1 MVLANLLTAL
11 SRNDMT
17 KYLIPDLYN
26 SKLLKFLILFSCF
39 ITSCYSY
46 NPIYN
51 QPSKSSLKPKLEY
64 YTVSFETE
72 IDSSLILTSKEKL
85 IDFILS
91 DINNN
96 IITKGTENEEPY
108 GNIHLRINYNYEN
121 GIGSLSSLALIG
133 TMGMLMALGVPFMRG
148 TLELQAEVEIYD
160 ENGNFSYYKTFNNNV
175 KWKRSLY
182 FQTHYSAAYSKSEQ
196 TESYLGIDK
205 KVLNNMVY
213 KATNDFLIDLKK
225 KLGGEFNLK
234 TNNHI
239 TEYIERDVSTSNNK
253 KSKKHLSFQRSDSTF
268 SINSIAVIP
277 KEIKNCSGTILSAD
291 ELAAFTETNILSHYN
306 VTDRRHLKAILD
318 EQRLQ
323 MSGLTFEETV
333 LESGCIENAQAY
345 LFVREGCLKGDE
357 VIELRLVH
365 CESSTLVWSCTGI
378 NASLQE
384 VLARINEE
392 LSR

>member
-1 MVLANLLTAL
+1 MKRRSNP
-11 SRNDMT
+11 
-17 KYLIPDLYN
+17 YLYN
-26 SKLLKFLILFSCF
+26 SKLLKFLLLISCI

-51 QPSKSSLKPKLEY
+51 QPSKSSLNPKLEN
-64 YTVSFETE
+64 YTVSFDTE
-72 IDSSLILTSKEKL
+72 IDSSLLLTSKKKL
-85 IDFILS
+85 VDFILS
-91 DINNN
+91 DINSN
-96 IITKGTENEEPY
+96 IITKGTENEEPS
-108 GNIHLRINYNYEN
+108 GNIYLRINYNYEN
-121 GIGSLSSLALIG
+121 GIGSLLSLVHIG
-133 TMGMLMALGVPFMRG
+133 TMGMSIALGVPFMRG

-160 ENGNFSYYKTFNNNV
+160 SNGNFSYYETFTNNV

-182 FQTHYSAAYSKSEQ
+182 FQTHYSAGSFIGGHQ
-196 TESYLGIDK
+196 NGIDK

-213 KATNDFLIDLKK
+213 KATNDFLMDFKKQLGRNFNFESINKKTQKNID
-225 KLGGEFNLK
+225 
-234 TNNHI
+234 
-239 TEYIERDVSTSNNK
+239 RDVSTSNQSR
-253 KSKKHLSFQRSDSTF
+253 KSKKHLSFQRSDATF

-277 KEIKNCSGTILSAD
+277 KEIKRCSGNILSAD
-291 ELAAFTETNILSHYN
+291 ELAAFTETNILSHYH
-306 VTDRRHLKAILD
+306 VTDRRHLQSILY

-365 CESSTLVWSCTGI
+365 CETSTLLWSCTGI

-392 LSR
+392 LSS

>member
-1 MVLANLLTAL
+1 MKQLL
-11 SRNDMT
+11 NP
-17 KYLIPDLYN
+17 YLN
-26 SKLLKFLILFSCF
+26 NFKLINFLLLISCVV
-39 ITSCYSY
+39 TSCYTY

-51 QPSKSSLKPKLEY
+51 QPSKSSLNPKFGY

-72 IDSSLILTSKEKL
+72 IDSSLIITSKEKL

-121 GIGSLSSLALIG
+121 GIGSLSTLAHIG
-133 TMGMLMALGVPFMRG
+133 SMGMLMAFGVPFMRG

-160 ENGNFSYYKTFNNNV
+160 SYGNFSYYETFTNDV
-175 KWKRSLY
+175 KWRRSLY
-182 FQTHYSAAYSKSEQ
+182 FQTHYSAAYSKSEE

-213 KATNDFLIDLKK
+213 KVTNDFLMDFKK
-225 KLGGEFNLK
+225 KLGRDFNLEAINK
-234 TNNHI
+234 RTQKDI
-239 TEYIERDVSTSNNK
+239 VRDVSISNNR
-253 KSKKHLSFQRSDSTF
+253 KSKKHLSFQESDSTF

-277 KEIKNCSGTILSAD
+277 KEVKNCSGTILSAD

-365 CESSTLVWSCTGI
+365 CETSTLVWSCTGI

-384 VLARINEE
+384 VLIRIDEE
-392 LSR
+392 LSKD

>member
-1 MVLANLLTAL
+1 MRQLL
-11 SRNDMT
+11 NP
-17 KYLIPDLYN
+17 YLN
-26 SKLLKFLILFSCF
+26 NFKLLKFVILISCV

-46 NPIYN
+46 NPVYKQASN
-51 QPSKSSLKPKLEY
+51 SSLNPKLGNY
-64 YTVSFETE
+64 IVSLESELNSE
-72 IDSSLILTSKEKL
+72 IQSSKENL
-85 IDFILS
+85 ENFVLT
-91 DINNN
+91 DIHNN
-96 IITKGTENEEPY
+96 IITNVSDNKETQS
-108 GNIHLRINYNYEN
+108 GNIYLTINYDYYDYSESVRFL
-121 GIGSLSSLALIG
+121 GALTFGLAHLFG
-133 TMGMLMALGVPFMRG
+133 FPRAGG
-148 TLELQAEVEIYD
+148 TLKVNGDVEIYA
-160 ENGNFSYYKTFNNNV
+160 ENGDFIYYQTIKDQINWTKT
-175 KWKRSLY
+175 LY
-182 FQTHYSAAYSKSEQ
+182 FKSHTSASHN
-196 TESYLGIDK
+196 GIDK
-205 KVLNNMVY
+205 RVIENMVY
-213 KATNDFLIDLKK
+213 KASNDFLMDFKK
-225 KLGGEFNLK
+225 KLGRNFNLEPI
-234 TNNHI
+234 NNDI
-239 TEYIERDVSTSNNK
+239 QKKIGRDVISSKNR

>member
-1 MVLANLLTAL
+1 MKQLL
-11 SRNDMT
+11 NP
-17 KYLIPDLYN
+17 YLN
-26 SKLLKFLILFSCF
+26 NFKLLNFLLLISCV
-39 ITSCYSY
+39 ITSCYTY

-51 QPSKSSLKPKLEY
+51 QPSKSSLNPKLED
-64 YTVSFETE
+64 YTVSFETDV
-72 IDSSLILTSKEKL
+72 DSRFLLTSKDKL
-85 IDFILS
+85 VDFILS
-91 DINNN
+91 DINRN

-121 GIGSLSSLALIG
+121 GIGRLSSLALIG
-133 TMGMLMALGVPFMRG
+133 SMGGLMALGVPFMRG

-160 ENGNFSYYKTFNNNV
+160 SYGNFSYYETFTHDV
-175 KWKRSLY
+175 KWRRSLY
-182 FQTHYSAAYSKSEQ
+182 FQTHYSAAYSKSEE
-196 TESYLGIDK
+196 TDSYLGIDK

-213 KATNDFLIDLKK
+213 KVTNDFLMDFKK
-225 KLGGEFNLK
+225 KLGRNFNLESINK
-234 TNNHI
+234 RTQKDI
-239 TEYIERDVSTSNNK
+239 VRDVSTSNNR
-253 KSKKHLSFQRSDSTF
+253 KSKKHLSFQKSDSTF

-277 KEIKNCSGTILSAD
+277 KEVKNCSGTVLSAD

-365 CESSTLVWSCTGI
+365 CESSTLVWSCTGF

-384 VLARINEE
+384 VLAKINEE